1 MQDKTIYYK
10 VAEHVFSVEAS
21 DAILS
26 QMSNYAPFV
35 TDAVDTPTF
44 SLAVLCDTDAPAY
57 TEETRQEE
65 EGQAI
70 ICGRTA
76 EGLPTFDFWLF
87 GKCAGILVCEKD
99 FRKANLFIQQGREI
113 PTLVAMRTKE
123 QSSKCCPPAFA
134 GMTEKNTRMTEEGA
148 QKVTHLD
155 TFAVNNSLMVLYS
168 LATANLQTALFHAA
182 VIRNKERGY
191 LFLGKSGTGKS
202 THARLWLQYNKGS
215 TLLND
220 DNPVVRLFKGEDGK
234 ISTKVYGSPW
244 SGKTPCYRNEVVDVG
259 GFVLLSQAPFNKISR
274 LKGVAAYAALVPC
287 ISGMRWDKEI
297 ANGIHQTENA
307 LASHV
312 PVWYLECLPDEAA
325 AKLCQETIA

>member
-10 VAEHVFSVEAS
+10 VAEHIFSVEAS

-99 FRKANLFIQQGREI
+99 FRKANLFIQQGRE
-113 PTLVAMRTKE
+113 
-123 QSSKCCPPAFA
+123 
-134 GMTEKNTRMTEEGA
+134 
-148 QKVTHLD
+148 
-155 TFAVNNSLMVLYS
+155 
-168 LATANLQTALFHAA
+168 
-182 VIRNKERGY
+182 
-191 LFLGKSGTGKS
+191 
-202 THARLWLQYNKGS
+202 
-215 TLLND
+215 
-220 DNPVVRLFKGEDGK
+220 
-234 ISTKVYGSPW
+234 
-244 SGKTPCYRNEVVDVG
+244 
-259 GFVLLSQAPFNKISR
+259 
-274 LKGVAAYAALVPC
+274 
-287 ISGMRWDKEI
+287 
-297 ANGIHQTENA
+297 
-307 LASHV
+307 
-312 PVWYLECLPDEAA
+312 
-325 AKLCQETIA
+325 